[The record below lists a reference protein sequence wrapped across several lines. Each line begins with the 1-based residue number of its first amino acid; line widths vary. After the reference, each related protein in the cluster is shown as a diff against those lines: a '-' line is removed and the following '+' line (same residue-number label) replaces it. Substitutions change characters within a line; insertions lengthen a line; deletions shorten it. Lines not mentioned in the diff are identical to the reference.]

1 MTIGE
6 LAGRF
11 GLATHV
17 LRHWESVG
25 VLAPAERVNGR
36 RRYRPEQATRVAM
49 ILRWKEAGLSLDQI
63 REVLDSPA
71 KSARNALLQ
80 RHLAELERRER
91 EITAA
96 KRMIEHA
103 LECPLDP
110 FTQCKEFQ
118 ELAEGEADGGARGE
132 AAAAS
137 TAEHCARADLGRA

>member
-1 MTIGE
+1 MTIGQ

-36 RRYRPEQATRVAM
+36 RRYRPEQAARVSM
-49 ILRWKEAGLSLDQI
+49 ILRCKEAGLSLDQI
-63 REVLDSPA
+63 REILDTPA
-71 KSARNALLQ
+71 KSRQRALLR

-91 EITAA
+91 EIAAA

-103 LECPLDP
+103 LECPLDD
-110 FTQCKEFQ
+110 FTQCMGFQ
-118 ELAEGEADGGARGE
+118 GLADGEADGRSAAR
-132 AAAAS
+132 
-137 TAEHCARADLGRA
+137 HVAREGLRRA